1 MLNSCYCLEY
11 SSLAVICR
19 CLTNTSLSST
29 ALTSSFAWFLWG
41 FFWQPLRSKNTLSAS
56 VQIPVTCKPGLYPRY
71 LEGAVCG
78 AAAAEMIQGYG
89 EHFGSCGC
97 LCPFVR
103 ASVAAQVTSIHQVD
117 KRKKKIG
124 WGKAAPLSQEH
135 EHPRLLLGKG
145 KVWIHPSGPQP
156 CFGWFS
162 PSLPLS
168 SLLRRPAMSLAEP
181 LCGLSSPKCICPVVW
196 RPFASMSGGFGHDK
210 KVCAKFSVKS
220 KKCKKSGLTSG
231 SLTWACSKSRCLFA
245 IEWYNIYPATARL
258 PSHVAWQSDMH
269 VDYSLAYLERH
280 TYQASCLPT
289 FVIIL
294 I

>member
-97 LCPFVR
+97 LCPFVESICGCSGHQHGPNASIKLIKGKKKLVEAKLLLCPR
-103 ASVAAQVTSIHQVD
+103 SMSTQGSCWGRGRFEFIPLALSHALAGLARLCPCPRCYGGQRCPLQSLSVACPPQSAFAQLYGDLLPPCLVGLAMT
-117 KRKKKIG
+117 RKY
-124 WGKAAPLSQEH
+124 
-135 EHPRLLLGKG
+135 
-145 KVWIHPSGPQP
+145 V
-156 CFGWFS
+156 
-162 PSLPLS
+162 LS
-168 SLLRRPAMSLAEP
+168 SQ
-181 LCGLSSPKCICPVVW
+181 W
-196 RPFASMSGGFGHDK
+196 RARN
-210 KVCAKFSVKS
+210 VK
-220 KKCKKSGLTSG
+220 
-231 SLTWACSKSRCLFA
+231 
-245 IEWYNIYPATARL
+245 NQ
-258 PSHVAWQSDMH
+258 V
-269 VDYSLAYLERH
+269 
-280 TYQASCLPT
+280 
-289 FVIIL
+289 
-294 I
+294 